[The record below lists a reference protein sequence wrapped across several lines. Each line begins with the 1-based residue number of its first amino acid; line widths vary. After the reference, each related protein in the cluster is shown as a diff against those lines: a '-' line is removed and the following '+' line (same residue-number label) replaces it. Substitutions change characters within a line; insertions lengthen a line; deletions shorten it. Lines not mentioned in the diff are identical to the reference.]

1 MARRVEDMEKST
13 DNIFKKETQC
23 ANYKR
28 DENGVVVELNE
39 DHSDTTQNLN
49 YDLSNKFMERIMI
62 KIMDEITSDGNKDEA
77 ENDEN

>member
-1 MARRVEDMEKST
+1 M
-13 DNIFKKETQC
+13 
-23 ANYKR
+23 
-28 DENGVVVELNE
+28 ELNE

-62 KIMDEITSDGNKDEA
+62 KIMDEITSDGSKDEA

>member
-28 DENGVVVELNE
+28 DEN
-39 DHSDTTQNLN
+39 
-49 YDLSNKFMERIMI
+49 
-62 KIMDEITSDGNKDEA
+62 
-77 ENDEN
+77 